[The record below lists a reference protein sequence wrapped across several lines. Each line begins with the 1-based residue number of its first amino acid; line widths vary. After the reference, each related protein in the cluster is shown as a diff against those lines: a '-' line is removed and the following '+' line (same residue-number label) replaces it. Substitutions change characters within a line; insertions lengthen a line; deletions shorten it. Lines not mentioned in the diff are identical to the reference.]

1 MATTKCNHDWV
12 KFGFPLDGN
21 WYVTCTKCGASRSSK
36 PRAFK
41 KEEDEPESVGVVP
54 TENG

>member
-1 MATTKCNHDWV
+1 MATTKCEHNWV
-12 KFGFPLDGN
+12 KFGFPLEGH

-41 KEEDEPESVGVVP
+41 KEEDESEGVGVVS
-54 TENG
+54 T